1 MAKVMQD
8 SCFFVQLPVDI
19 LNEIIVAPLDN
30 NYSALNLLQSLS
42 TYDSTD
48 TNSHRQ

>member
-1 MAKVMQD
+1 MRD
-8 SCFFVQLPVDI
+8 SRFFVQLPVDI

-30 NYSALNLLQSLS
+30 NYSALNLLRSLS

-48 TNSHRQ
+48 TNSQRQ

>member
-1 MAKVMQD
+1 MQD
-8 SCFFVQLPVDI
+8 SRFFVQLPVDI
-19 LNEIIVAPLDN
+19 LNKIIVAPLDN

-48 TNSHRQ
+48 TKSQRQ